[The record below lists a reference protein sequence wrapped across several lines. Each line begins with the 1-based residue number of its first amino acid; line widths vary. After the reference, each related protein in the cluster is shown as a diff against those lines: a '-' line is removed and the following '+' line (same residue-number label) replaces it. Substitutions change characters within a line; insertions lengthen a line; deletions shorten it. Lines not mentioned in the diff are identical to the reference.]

1 VILDE
6 RQMLQMSFWRLAKS
20 GEAERERDD
29 ADDDDDEFE
38 DAMDEGRAS

>member
-1 VILDE
+1 
-6 RQMLQMSFWRLAKS
+6 MSFWRLAKS